1 LQYLLNRLQDPV
13 LALSSVLDIEVQE
26 LLQLRGL
33 MVIDEGRSRW
43 PSIYDK
49 AIACFLEAGFF
60 VCGTDE
66 RNYEVL
72 DGREEL
78 RIST

>member
-1 LQYLLNRLQDPV
+1 
-13 LALSSVLDIEVQE
+13 
-26 LLQLRGL
+26 